1 MLITSFFA
9 DSVIQM
15 MERDQ
20 MHLTIGY
27 KSLGYEV
34 LEEKLAVGFVDVVG
48 MSCH

>member
-1 MLITSFFA
+1 
-9 DSVIQM
+9 
-15 MERDQ
+15 MEENE
-20 MHLTIGY
+20 MYLNIGY